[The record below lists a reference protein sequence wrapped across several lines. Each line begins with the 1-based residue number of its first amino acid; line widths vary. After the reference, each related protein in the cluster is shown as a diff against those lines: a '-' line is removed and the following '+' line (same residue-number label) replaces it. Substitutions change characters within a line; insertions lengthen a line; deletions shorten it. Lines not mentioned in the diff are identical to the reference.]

1 MKKVERVGKQNIRT
15 KGQNHA
21 TNKQPPHARTPGPMV
36 NGKLLRVIITGREG
50 GREGGGER
58 EREEGGKN
66 KK

>member
-1 MKKVERVGKQNIRT
+1 
-15 KGQNHA
+15 
-21 TNKQPPHARTPGPMV
+21 MV